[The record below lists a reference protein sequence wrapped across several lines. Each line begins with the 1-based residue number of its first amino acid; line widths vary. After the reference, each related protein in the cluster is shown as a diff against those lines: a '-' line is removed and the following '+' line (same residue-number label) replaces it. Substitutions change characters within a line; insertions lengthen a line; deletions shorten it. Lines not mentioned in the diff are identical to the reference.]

1 MKIGF
6 IGAGAMAE
14 AMLSG
19 IIKNNIAASQDIF
32 LSDHK
37 QSRCQY
43 LIDTYGVQASVG
55 AAGFISCCLHGIH
68 QGTTHPLLF

>member
-19 IIKNNIAASQDIF
+19 IIKNNIAASQDI
-32 LSDHK
+32 LSSHK
-37 QSRCQY
+37 SK
-43 LIDTYGVQASVG
+43 
-55 AAGFISCCLHGIH
+55 AAVS
-68 QGTTHPLLF
+68 T